1 MESGREKTNSK
12 REKTL
17 LKQRERDK
25 WGIIHEPERGREVN
39 NNREKRASK
48 ANRERER
55 EREANGECERLLDKP
70 SEKKT

>member
-55 EREANGECERLLDKP
+55 ERERETARQTKREKDLERLF
-70 SEKKT
+70 

>member
-55 EREANGECERLLDKP
+55 ERDTARQTKREKDLERLF
-70 SEKKT
+70 